1 MYYQLYYKL
10 TAGAYDL
17 LDFVYFRNPEKSPRK
32 AVVSCIGEKESVLDI
47 CCGTGANAI
56 KIAKERPDA
65 KVVGA
70 DISKEMLAVAKEKRR
85 KAGAPNLKFYH
96 MDATKT
102 EFKDACFDKISMA
115 LVLHEMPEELAGRV
129 ICELKRLLKDNGELI
144 ITEWEPSKIRW
155 QKLLFLPIHL
165 MEPKSYRILLK
176 KDLNAYFKTFGL
188 EIVETKY
195 CDYTKVL
202 RIRKVKSDER

>member
-1 MYYQLYYKL
+1 MYYQFYYKL

-17 LDFVYFRNPEKSPRK
+17 LDIVFFRNQERSPRK
-32 AVVSCIGEKESVLDI
+32 AVVSCIGEKEEVLDI

-56 KIAKERPDA
+56 RIAKERPDA
-65 KVVGA
+65 KVIGA

-85 KAGAPNLKFYH
+85 KAGVKNLKFFH

-129 ICELKRLLKDNGELI
+129 ICELKRLLKDNGELL
-144 ITEWEPSKIRW
+144 ITEWEPSKIWW

-165 MEPKSYRILLK
+165 LEPKSYRILLK
-176 KDLNAYFKTFGL
+176 KDLKAYFHSFGL
-188 EIVETKY
+188 EIAEVKH

-202 RIRKVKSDER
+202 RIKKEKNDER